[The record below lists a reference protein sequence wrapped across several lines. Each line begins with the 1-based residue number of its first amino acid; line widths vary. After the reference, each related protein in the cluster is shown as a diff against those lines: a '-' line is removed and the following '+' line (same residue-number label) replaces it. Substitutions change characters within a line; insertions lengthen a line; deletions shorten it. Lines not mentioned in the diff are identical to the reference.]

1 VIRLDG
7 VSVAN
12 SLSKS
17 YPYSWEE
24 VYEAAVLEPDNALL
38 EQRIRKA
45 EEVLVTRWLELTNR
59 NEHGFEIEAIVS
71 ALKAVRILKRERL
84 GSV

>member
-1 VIRLDG
+1 VILRDG
-7 VSVAN
+7 AAVAN
-12 SLSKS
+12 SPSENH
-17 YPYSWEE
+17 PYSWEE
-24 VYEAAVLEPDNALL
+24 VYKAAVLEPDNTLL

-71 ALKAVRILKRERL
+71 ALKAVRTLKRERL
-84 GSV
+84 R